1 MASALTPT
9 KNARKVP
16 DSIKRFYNSIYTI
29 AKQKT
34 GDENPLYKWN
44 KRGISKDY
52 YGSVCAYVWGLP
64 LQQFWEKQGLY
75 ITNSVPGGARMN
87 HFYKATS
94 VNESKTIVT
103 PNTQVLYA
111 NAFIDLSRSIVQ
123 VEYPTP
129 NKKPKKNNIYSQ
141 IQLMDPYTN
150 VQFTDSS
157 SRNSRSRS
165 DTRKQVFYW
174 SDASDDIIEE
184 IDTTYPDAIA
194 LANPQA
200 WILGRI
206 ELDPYLNP
214 GTSSISPNKTK
225 TPYQKVNQNTQLNL
239 NNIQNINDQYNIEIP
254 YTGKGTRLPRSKVTT
269 ASTDYTDFF
278 TQLSNAV
285 FSNNLNI
292 YYSGVTNG
300 VLNQSGTLY
309 DQASIFS
316 HFGSGSY
323 SIGLT
328 ASDSGDGFTGSSSAI
343 KQGFEDAKEVV
354 EAISSNSSADD
365 STNDWTINTSLGQYK
380 PSYALREPGWVT
392 AAAVANAGLG
402 ANLASDG
409 TYPQISIKSN
419 EENIGNQDYA
429 ITFEAKDL
437 PPINEPGFWSVTVY
451 NSDNSILECPRP
463 INNFYVDHCN
473 KKKNH
478 TASSG
483 VYALGSN
490 QFSYQKRY
498 ADVPLT
504 LNLSATQPLSTND
517 QYRIPTPPSGD
528 FTVVMRLYN
537 PVPAQDNMPSK
548 SILNSTDPWIPP
560 SIQQLGSTGN
570 GLISKG
576 RLFLDQ
582 DRNLKQ
588 SRQEPS
594 VRTNDQGQYELSAID
609 GDGTLIL
616 SDGFDQLTGMPYK
629 GKLLAVAGSQLISPM
644 TTIDWGLKELGLN
657 TKTRTTLLKRLTG
670 TTFEEIYGQKL
681 SAKGSE
687 LDQARTIAPHQI
699 ARSTN
704 NQEQKL
710 AKTHVISNILLGEI
724 TTAAWQEAA
733 EKGSRKEKL
742 STFRQNIS
750 TISQQIAAHF
760 AANTPSSMESLYRTT
775 AETFNAVSSSE
786 LFRFTREA
794 SDLPYHDFIE
804 ALIQQP

>member
-1 MASALTPT
+1 MTSILTPT
-9 KNARKVP
+9 TNATKAP

-34 GDENPLYKWN
+34 GDNNPLHEWN
-44 KRGISKDY
+44 KSGISKDY

-64 LQQFWEKQGLY
+64 LQQFWEKQGRY
-75 ITNSVPGGARMN
+75 ITKSVPGGARMN
-87 HFYKATS
+87 RFYKATA

-129 NKKPKKNNIYSQ
+129 NIKPKKNNIYSQ

-150 VQFTDSS
+150 VQFSDNS

-174 SDASDDIIEE
+174 SDARYDIKRE
-184 IDTTYPDAIA
+184 INRTYPDAID

-214 GTSSISPNKTK
+214 GTSSISLNKTK
-225 TPYQKVNQNTQLNL
+225 TPYQKANQNKQLNL
-239 NNIQNINDQYNIEIP
+239 KNIQNFNDQYNIEIP
-254 YTGKGTRLPRSKVTT
+254 YIGKGARLPRSKVTD
-269 ASTDYTDFF
+269 ASTDYREFF

-285 FSNNLNI
+285 FSNNLNT

-300 VLNQSGTLY
+300 VLNKSGTVY

-316 HFGSGSY
+316 HFGSGPY

-328 ASDSGDGFTGSSSAI
+328 ASESEDGFTGSSSTI
-343 KQGFEDAKEVV
+343 KKRFIEKGFENAKQVV
-354 EAISSNSSADD
+354 EAISSNSNANGD
-365 STNDWTINTSLGQYK
+365 TNDWTINTSLGQYK
-380 PSYALREPGWVT
+380 PSYTGWVT
-392 AAAVANAGLG
+392 AAGVANAGLG

-409 TYPQISIKSN
+409 TYPQISIQSHG
-419 EENIGNQDYA
+419 ENIRNQDYA
-429 ITFEAKDL
+429 ITFEAKSL

-451 NSDNSILECPRP
+451 NSDNSILRCPL
-463 INNFYVDHCN
+463 NNFYVDHCN

-478 TASSG
+478 TASGG

-490 QFSYQKRY
+490 QFSYQQQY
-498 ADVPLT
+498 ADAPLT
-504 LNLSATQPLSTND
+504 LNLSATQPLRTND
-517 QYRIPTPPSGD
+517 QYGIPTPRSGN

-537 PVPAQDNMPSK
+537 PVPARDNMPSK
-548 SILNSTDPWIPP
+548 SILSSTDPWIPP
-560 SIQQLGSTGN
+560 RIEELGSTGN

-588 SRQEPS
+588 SRHEPS

-616 SDGFDQLTGMPYK
+616 NDGFDQLTGMPYQ
-629 GKLLAVAGSQLISPM
+629 GKLLAVEGSQLISPM
-644 TTIDWGLKELGLN
+644 TTIDWGLKELGVN
-657 TKTRTTLLKRLTG
+657 TKARTTLLKRLTE
-670 TTFEEIYGQKL
+670 TTFEELYGQKL
-681 SAKGSE
+681 SSRGSK

-724 TTAAWQEAA
+724 TTAAWQDANEQGNR
-733 EKGSRKEKL
+733 EDKL

-760 AANTPSSMESLYRTT
+760 AANTPANMESLYRTT